1 MPKKKTILIIED
13 DKILADMY
21 AVKFRREGY
30 DVFSTQSGLDGY
42 NMAKKEKPGVI
53 LLDVILP
60 EMDGFTIL
68 TDLRKEKGLENTP
81 IILLTNLGQQGDIYK
96 GVALGATDYLT
107 KSNITPV
114 EVIEKV
120 KKIIEKTK

>member
-30 DVFSTQSGLDGY
+30 DVLSTQSGLDGY

-68 TDLRKEKGLENTP
+68 TDLRKEEGLKNIP
-81 IILLTNLGQQGDIYK
+81 IILLTNLGQQGDIEK
-96 GVALGATDYLT
+96 GIALGATNYLT
-107 KSNITPV
+107 KSNTTPT